1 MSRHPTD
8 CYITSPEAAVAL
20 KQWWPVLY
28 TAEFLASA
36 LIIDPFA
43 GPGTLAR
50 WVSQPSNPI
59 VVRELDPRWADELRW
74 RHHVVWCPRDS
85 LQGAWTDDYQYDE
98 ALLVTNPPYSRT
110 AEAVALA
117 RRFAAAPGHASWLL
131 LREDWFSHPG
141 RPLPH
146 YHLKLRWRPAMG
158 LQLDKR
164 TGKRRPGT
172 DRAGYVWAGWT
183 GPSTGEETTCTLHV
197 LDRPEV
203 PAEWRAEHRRLLEI
217 ADAMRA
223 A

>member
-20 KQWWPVLY
+20 ERHLVSHWWRHEGFEWV
-28 TAEFLASA
+28 
-36 LIIDPFA
+36 IDPFA
-43 GPGTLAR
+43 GPGTLPLWAEGWGAR
-50 WVSQPSNPI
+50 TAVM
-59 VVRELDPRWADELRW
+59 ELDERWASELGGK
-74 RHHVVWCPRDS
+74 RHHEVRCPFDS
-85 LQGAWTDDYQYDE
+85 LAGGWVFEFSDTTA
-98 ALLVTNPPYSRT
+98 VIISNPPYSRT
-110 AEAVALA
+110 ADAVEIAATFASTRGHEA
-117 RRFAAAPGHASWLL
+117 WLL

-146 YHLKLRWRPAMG
+146 YYLKLRWRPAMG

-183 GPSTGEETTCTLHV
+183 GSSTGEETTCTLHV